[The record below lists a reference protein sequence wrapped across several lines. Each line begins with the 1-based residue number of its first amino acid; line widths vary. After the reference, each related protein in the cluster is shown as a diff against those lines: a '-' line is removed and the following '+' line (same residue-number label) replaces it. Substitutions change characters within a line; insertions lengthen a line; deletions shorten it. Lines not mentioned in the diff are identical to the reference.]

1 MVSLDFVEGLPKSS
15 QFNCILVAVD
25 KFSKFSHFIPL
36 RHPFTSLS
44 VAKLYLDN
52 VYKLHGMPAS
62 LISDRDRIFTST
74 LWKEL
79 FGLAGVT
86 LHTSSSYHPQMDGQT
101 ERVNQCME
109 TFLRCFVNACP
120 SKWSAWLSLAEFWY
134 NTSMHSAL
142 GRSPFEVLYG
152 HHPRHF
158 GISAVSACSSPDL
171 STWLQECEVMQVLIK
186 QHLHRAQDHMKQQAD
201 NKRSEWQFLI
211 GDKVYMKLQPY
222 IQSSVSTR
230 SNQKLA
236 FKFFGPF
243 SIIDKIGSI
252 AYKLELPQGSSIHP
266 VFHVSQLKQAVGNQ
280 VVSQTLPTDVAAF
293 QIPEKILQRRM
304 STGDS

>member
-1 MVSLDFVEGLPKSS
+1 
-15 QFNCILVAVD
+15 
-25 KFSKFSHFIPL
+25 
-36 RHPFTSLS
+36 
-44 VAKLYLDN
+44 
-52 VYKLHGMPAS
+52 
-62 LISDRDRIFTST
+62 
-74 LWKEL
+74 
-79 FGLAGVT
+79 
-86 LHTSSSYHPQMDGQT
+86 
-101 ERVNQCME
+101 
-109 TFLRCFVNACP
+109 
-120 SKWSAWLSLAEFWY
+120 
-134 NTSMHSAL
+134 
-142 GRSPFEVLYG
+142 
-152 HHPRHF
+152 
-158 GISAVSACSSPDL
+158 
-171 STWLQECEVMQVLIK
+171 
-186 QHLHRAQDHMKQQAD
+186 
-201 NKRSEWQFLI
+201 
-211 GDKVYMKLQPY
+211 MKLQPY